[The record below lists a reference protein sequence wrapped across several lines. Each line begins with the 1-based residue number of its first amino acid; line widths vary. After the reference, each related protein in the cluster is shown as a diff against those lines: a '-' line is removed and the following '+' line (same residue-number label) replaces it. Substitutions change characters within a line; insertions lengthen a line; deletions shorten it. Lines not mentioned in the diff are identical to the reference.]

1 MATHK
6 WRDLE
11 ARRFT
16 PEQIKASRKRVE
28 EEVLELSLRALREE
42 AGLTQAQLAD
52 AAEMAQGEV
61 SKVERRD
68 DHLVSTLRQV
78 VKALGGELEIY
89 ARLGG
94 RKIKLVGV

>member
-6 WRDLE
+6 WRDIE

-28 EEVLELSLRALREE
+28 KEVLEMSLRALREE
-42 AGLTQAQLAD
+42 AGLTQAQLAE
-52 AAEMAQGEV
+52 AAEMAQGEI

-68 DHLVSTLRQV
+68 DHLVSTLRQIV
-78 VKALGGELEIY
+78 EALGGGLEVY
-89 ARLGG
+89 ANVGG
-94 RKIKLVGV
+94 RKIKLLGV